1 MKAPFKSSP
10 KLPHSKKTLNSL
22 DTSLIIVKDIQNLL
36 SNDRT
41 KTNETLQFSLSFY
54 NLENDI
60 PTSHAIQ
67 SLKLLKEQS
76 PEKITTKFHEKDI
89 SPVNLW
95 GKFLKIWILRTSKS
109 AKANS
114 HHITQMSRDYKPK
127 DLRKHWKMIK
137 AATSCSRNRKKTC
150 WTKVI
155 LNLRG
160 EY

>member
-89 SPVNLW
+89 SPVNL
-95 GKFLKIWILRTSKS
+95 
-109 AKANS
+109 
-114 HHITQMSRDYKPK
+114 
-127 DLRKHWKMIK
+127 
-137 AATSCSRNRKKTC
+137 
-150 WTKVI
+150 
-155 LNLRG
+155 
-160 EY
+160 